1 MRRALVLLPLLAVGA
16 RAQEFRWGFQAGAT
30 FPQGDMAKALD
41 DATGFGGGLHLL
53 ADFSGPHALRG
64 RFEAVT
70 FKQGQDALGAD
81 ARLTGV
87 RLGADYL
94 WFMEGSAGGG
104 PYLAAGLD
112 HTWWRYEVTAP
123 GLDHT
128 DTKGALGG
136 SLALGYQFTR
146 MFGLELEGFTSR
158 FRSDAGAARGLTL
171 VVTFRY

>member
-16 RAQEFRWGFQAGAT
+16 QAQELRWGFQAGAT
-30 FPQGDMAKALD
+30 FPKGDLARALE

-70 FKQGQDALGAD
+70 FKRSQDALGAD
-81 ARLTGV
+81 ARLTAV

-94 WFMEGSAGGG
+94 FFLQGGTLSG

-112 HTWWRYEVTAP
+112 HTWWRFERTAP
-123 GLDHT
+123 GMEQT
-128 DTKGALGG
+128 ETKGALGG
-136 SLALGYQFTR
+136 SLGVGYQFTR
-146 MFGLELEGFTSR
+146 LLGLELGGFTSR
-158 FRSDAGAARGLTL
+158 FRSTDGAARGLTL
-171 VVTFRY
+171 AITFRY